1 MRYFFFKKNVIGL
14 EQDSG
19 VTYFYATDVP
29 FLMPSLCC
37 NGDGFHI
44 VAPSFFVVC
53 RFYFRYGLPL
63 VGPKLIGRLEVG
75 SETVIDK
82 GKSIKTW
89 LMQIFE
95 VCSPNS
101 VKSSKLH
108 PHISRNIVFICST
121 TSFSKNVP
129 KSLAHLFSQKVNF
142 CRLLS
147 TKCRKMAILTLKEL
161 TPAMLVTVEL
171 LPC

>member
-1 MRYFFFKKNVIGL
+1 M
-14 EQDSG
+14 
-19 VTYFYATDVP
+19 
-29 FLMPSLCC
+29 MPSLCC

-44 VAPSFFVVC
+44 VAPSSVFFVVC
-53 RFYFRYGLPL
+53 SFYFRYGLPL